1 MSPFNFCSGPLP
13 NTSNDFWR
21 MVWEQ
26 ECSVIAMLTGLEE
39 DEKVRWISFAFEI
52 DIYIIC
58 VLLHFEQFLKFT
70 LVVINVRWPK
80 TTPSCWLN

>member
-39 DEKVRWISFAFEI
+39 DEKVR
-52 DIYIIC
+52 
-58 VLLHFEQFLKFT
+58 
-70 LVVINVRWPK
+70 
-80 TTPSCWLN
+80 